1 MVRVIDTFVCE
12 DEPMMVM
19 EWLTINLDKVVMGK
33 KKFAIKEVFQE
44 ILKGVEEFHG
54 NEIVHR
60 DLKPSNIMLVSKK
73 SHLISQPDPADI
85 DTYNYHVKIID
96 YGMAKELDFMGR
108 EMTNMVGSLFY
119 RAPEL
124 LLGSKHYGKAVD
136 VWALG
141 CIFHYFVTGMTLFK
155 GENEVDQFK
164 KIIEIVG
171 LQKSSIKNA
180 DLLARL

>member
-44 ILKGVEEFHG
+44 ILKGVEEFHE

-60 DLKPSNIMLVSKK
+60 DLKSSSIMLVSKK
-73 SHLISQPDPADI
+73 SRLISQPNPADI
-85 DTYNYHVKIID
+85 DTYNYHVKIIY

-108 EMTNMVGSLFY
+108 EMTNMVGTLFTE
-119 RAPEL
+119 RL
-124 LLGSKHYGKAVD
+124 NCCLGRSIMGKQ
-136 VWALG
+136 WMCGLWG

-155 GENEVDQFK
+155 GENQVNQLQ
-164 KIIEIVG
+164 KIIEIM
-171 LQKSSIKNA
+171 A
-180 DLLARL
+180 CRRAA